1 MEHHKEEKK
10 ESFDY
15 IYYLV
20 GLFTGLFI
28 GATLESSWV
37 WVPIMGVFG
46 LMFAG
51 FFLAVFVKG
60 RTVAKS
66 HRLYN

>member
-1 MEHHKEEKK
+1 MAHHHEEKK

-15 IYYLV
+15 VYYLV

-28 GATLESSWV
+28 GATLESSLIWI
-37 WVPIMGVFG
+37 PIMGVFG

-51 FFLAVFVKG
+51 FFLTVFVKG
-60 RTVAKS
+60 RKIAKS
-66 HRLYN
+66 HS

>member
-1 MEHHKEEKK
+1 MAHHEVEEK
-10 ESFDY
+10 ESLDY

-20 GLFTGLFI
+20 GLFTGLFVGFI
-28 GATLESSWV
+28 LDLSFI

-46 LMFAG
+46 LMFTG

-60 RTVAKS
+60 RERVR
-66 HRLYN
+66 HL